1 MGDRKYVQNGGQIL
15 KGADSLVFLSLV
27 RFSAAGLAAN
37 ALRIAAG
44 ERNIRGHQ
52 RAADVQAEIE
62 TAIFAGHLR
71 YKQENDYSYRRDN
84 KYTLIWGVFQCVVNT
99 RSKYQRR

>member
-1 MGDRKYVQNGGQIL
+1 MGEGKYVQGGDQIL

-27 RFSAAGLAAN
+27 SFSAAGLAAN
-37 ALRIAAG
+37 ALRIAAR

-62 TAIFAGHLR
+62 AAILAWHLR
-71 YKQENDYSYRRDN
+71 YKQ
-84 KYTLIWGVFQCVVNT
+84 V
-99 RSKYQRR
+99 